1 VTNLLLDYGLVLLFV
16 VVVVESA
23 GIPFLPGE
31 TALIAAAVLARTDG
45 HRYSLFWVI
54 VVAATAAVVGYSVA
68 YWVGR
73 LGGRRLVE
81 RWTFTQ
87 RYAEKALPPGER
99 FFQKHG
105 AKTVF
110 FGRFIVFLRATVG
123 WLAGITDMP
132 WWRFL
137 AWNVA
142 GGIVWATGVAL
153 LAYWAGKS
161 AADAIGRYG
170 VYGVVGLVIL
180 GALAYG
186 GLRVW
191 RKRIEAA

>member
-1 VTNLLLDYGLVLLFV
+1 VTSLLIDYGLVLLFAV
-16 VVVVESA
+16 VAVESA

-31 TALIAAAVLARTDG
+31 TALIAAAVLARTGG
-45 HRYSLFWVI
+45 HHHSLFSVI
-54 VVAATAAVVGYSVA
+54 VVAATAAIFGYSVA
-68 YWVGR
+68 YWLGR
-73 LGGRRLVE
+73 LGGRKLVE
-81 RWTFTQ
+81 RWAFT
-87 RYAEKALPPGER
+87 RHYAEKTLPPGER
-99 FFQKHG
+99 FFKKHG
-105 AKTVF
+105 TKTVF

-132 WWRFL
+132 WWRFF

-153 LAYWAGKS
+153 LAFWAGKS

-170 VYGVVGLVIL
+170 FYGVAGLVIL

-186 GLRVW
+186 GHRVW